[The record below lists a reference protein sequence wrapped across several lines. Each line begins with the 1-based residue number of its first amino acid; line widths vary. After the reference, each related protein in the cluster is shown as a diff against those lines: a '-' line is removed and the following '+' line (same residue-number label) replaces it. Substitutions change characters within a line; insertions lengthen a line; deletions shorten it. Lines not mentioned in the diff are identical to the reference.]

1 MNTRRQWRKLM
12 EPSGPGEFKCTEKAQ
27 LSAAMTHFFII
38 VRKKEKFVEKKILY
52 GSYFLKN

>member
-27 LSAAMTHFFII
+27 LSAAMTYFFII
-38 VRKKEKFVEKKILY
+38 VRKKEKFVEKTIIRVL
-52 GSYFLKN
+52 F